1 MTQERDHLQGFVDAS
16 TELEHHVRARANALP
31 PLDTTSPGHGDR
43 VRDLVSA
50 GINAPLDAPRPATR
64 LALHTEDTLVGGVV
78 VGRGSLLIDGRPPV
92 PALLYTPPSTAAPA
106 PGVLFLSGH
115 APGGKDEPSF
125 VDVCTD
131 LAQGGC
137 FVLAPDPWAQGDR
150 VPPIGGWGVEAH
162 TREGLRRWWG
172 DQWLVADMLLEYRCA
187 LDALAALPLVDPSR
201 LGATGTSGGGWMTTL
216 LTTVD
221 ARIGAAAI
229 ATFVTSRASYRTF
242 GQAQDAEQHLIGAG
256 PLDHGDFLAAMA
268 PRPVAV
274 LAATWDFF
282 PIEGT
287 FDSYA
292 RARLAYDKTGSA
304 ELLSLRTAD
313 CGHGYTPPLRNEAV
327 EFFTRAFHLPPP
339 GAATRDP
346 VPGPPHVA
354 APSLEAHRLPTID
367 YLSMRPRG
375 SDWLQSKVLQGRSRP
390 EHTAARWLRGEDTE
404 CGIFWRSETDLS
416 CGGIVYDRQSWPDQP
431 QPAQL
436 TLVVS
441 PQGTSDRDDPELKAF
456 LAPVPHPAGPT
467 IHLDLR
473 GQGLFRPRSGAAT
486 PGADEG
492 GIAGD
497 PTYRL
502 LSELLWLGDSLMAG
516 RVHDLL
522 RAVDILLSDNTVTAA
537 WDLAPTVRVL
547 TVGDGPALCAE
558 LAALLDPRVLPTRL
572 DGPTRDIR
580 ECLTQEPDDW
590 TTRWWEWVLPGWLT
604 SPA

>member
-1 MTQERDHLQGFVDAS
+1 MS
-16 TELEHHVRARANALP
+16 
-31 PLDTTSPGHGDR
+31 
-43 VRDLVSA
+43 
-50 GINAPLDAPRPATR
+50 
-64 LALHTEDTLVGGVV
+64 
-78 VGRGSLLIDGRPPV
+78 
-92 PALLYTPPSTAAPA
+92 
-106 PGVLFLSGH
+106 
-115 APGGKDEPSF
+115 
-125 VDVCTD
+125 
-131 LAQGGC
+131 
-137 FVLAPDPWAQGDR
+137 
-150 VPPIGGWGVEAH
+150 
-162 TREGLRRWWG
+162 
-172 DQWLVADMLLEYRCA
+172 
-187 LDALAALPLVDPSR
+187 
-201 LGATGTSGGGWMTTL
+201 
-216 LTTVD
+216 
-221 ARIGAAAI
+221 
-229 ATFVTSRASYRTF
+229 
-242 GQAQDAEQHLIGAG
+242 
-256 PLDHGDFLAAMA
+256 
-268 PRPVAV
+268 
-274 LAATWDFF
+274 
-282 PIEGT
+282 
-287 FDSYA
+287 
-292 RARLAYDKTGSA
+292 
-304 ELLSLRTAD
+304 
-313 CGHGYTPPLRNEAV
+313 
-327 EFFTRAFHLPPP
+327 
-339 GAATRDP
+339 
-346 VPGPPHVA
+346 

-390 EHTAARWLRGEDTE
+390 EHTAVRWLRGEDTE

-473 GQGLFRPRSGAAT
+473 GQGLFRARSGAAT

-502 LSELLWLGDSLMAG
+502 LCELLWLGDSLMAG

-572 DGPTRDIR
+572 DGPARDIR
-580 ECLTQEPDDW
+580 ECLAQEPDDW